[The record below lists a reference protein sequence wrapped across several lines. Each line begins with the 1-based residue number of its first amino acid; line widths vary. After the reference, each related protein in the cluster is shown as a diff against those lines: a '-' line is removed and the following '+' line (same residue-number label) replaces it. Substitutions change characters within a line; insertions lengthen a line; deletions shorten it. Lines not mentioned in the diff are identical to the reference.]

1 MDIYNE
7 ISEIK
12 RTQERTLAL
21 LEKLH
26 NGVVDNEDSLY
37 DLTDL
42 ESMLK
47 ISRRTLFKHLSSG
60 VLEHS
65 KIGKKIYVNKEQ
77 FQKFMSLTN
86 QNNQNNG
93 RR

>member
-1 MDIYNE
+1 MNLDEEFYL
-7 ISEIK
+7 IK
-12 RTQERTLAL
+12 KKQDQMLAL
-21 LEKLH
+21 LEDLR
-26 NGVVDNEDSLY
+26 NGAVDNEDKLY

-42 ESMLK
+42 VDLLK

-77 FQKFMSLTN
+77 FQKFMSH
-86 QNNQNNG
+86 NNQNNG